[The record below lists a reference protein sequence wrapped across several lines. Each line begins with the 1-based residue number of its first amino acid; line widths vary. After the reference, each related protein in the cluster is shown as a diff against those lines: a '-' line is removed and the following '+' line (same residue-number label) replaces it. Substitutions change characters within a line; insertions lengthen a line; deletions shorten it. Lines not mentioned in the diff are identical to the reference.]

1 MRRESATVTEL
12 SRVELLAGLPGEALA
27 RLGERM
33 EREEVAPGARV
44 DAERDEGERFYVV
57 LSGLL
62 SAPGAVLRPG
72 AFFGDLARGAG
83 APPAA
88 SVQAVTPA
96 TVASCDRVTYDDL
109 VRPLFAAG

>member
-12 SRVELLAGLPGEALA
+12 SRVERLAGLPGETLA

-33 EREEVAPGARV
+33 ERQDVEPGTRVAPEGA
-44 DAERDEGERFYVV
+44 DERFYVV

-62 SAPGAVLRPG
+62 TAPGAMLRPG
-72 AFFGDLARGAG
+72 DSFGEVGPGSG

-88 SVQAVTPA
+88 SVQAMTPA
-96 TVASCDRVTYDDL
+96 TVASCDRATYEEL
-109 VRPLFAAG
+109 VAPLSGPG